1 MVVANVHTQSQ
12 ADGQTPTI
20 RTIPVAVL
28 GMSLSLFLAISFVLC
43 IVGYLVLPGLPVKH
57 EALAIFLPGFEL
69 LTWQGFAIGLVESYA
84 WGWYIALVLGTLY
97 NFFARRQ
104 TP

>member
-12 ADGQTPTI
+12 AAGQTPTI

-28 GMSLSLFLAISFVLC
+28 GMSLS
-43 IVGYLVLPGLPVKH
+43 
-57 EALAIFLPGFEL
+57 
-69 LTWQGFAIGLVESYA
+69 
-84 WGWYIALVLGTLY
+84 
-97 NFFARRQ
+97 Q

>member
-1 MVVANVHTQSQ
+1 MVFANVHTQAQ
-12 ADGQTPTI
+12 ADGQTPII

-28 GMSLSLFLAISFVLC
+28 GMSLSLFLAVSFVLC
-43 IVGYLVLPGLPVKH
+43 IVGYLLLPGLPVKH

-69 LTWQGFAIGLVESYA
+69 LIWQGFVIGLAESYA

-104 TP
+104 AL

>member
-12 ADGQTPTI
+12 ANGQTPTI

-28 GMSLSLFLAISFVLC
+28 GMSLSLFLATSFVLC
-43 IVGYLVLPGLPVKH
+43 VLGYLLLPGLPVKH

-69 LTWQGFAIGLVESYA
+69 LSWQGFAIGLAESYA
-84 WGWYIALVLGTLY
+84 WGWYIALLLGTLY

-104 TP
+104 MP